1 MPDVATF
8 LYGPAW
14 HHIDH
19 LAPLAQTLGIPLIV
33 TDEEIEDGIKRF
45 YPAVNLKRMD
55 RFEAATYVTE
65 EYSSI
70 ISCLPKVEIDQLF
83 FFAQYKMR
91 KPIVPIW
98 CPHGQSDKGAISGFL
113 TLLKEERAALLYGR
127 RMMDQVTHEVLKH
140 LRGFALLGHYRLQ
153 DYKKHKSFYDEKTQV
168 RLKALKPSR
177 RTFLYAPTWNDSE
190 DSSSFFSAYHELIEH
205 LPKDTNLIIKPH
217 PNLVWQNPSFFEKI
231 REELDGHSHILL
243 LEDFPLIMPLL
254 TKCDVYIGD
263 ASSIGYDYLAFDKPM
278 IFLNQNERDSTIDQG
293 LYLYKCGI
301 QILPPEYSKIY
312 EKIENLLPYDKD
324 LFSEIRKEVY
334 HYAFGEE
341 LSASDLKSS
350 IATLLERTAYNDL
363 EKDFLLS

>member
-1 MPDVATF
+1 MLDVAAF

-19 LAPLAQTLGIPLIV
+19 LAPLAQALGISLIV
-33 TDEEIEDGIKRF
+33 TDEEIEEGIQRF
-45 YPAVNLKRMD
+45 YPAVDLKRLD

-83 FFAQYKMR
+83 FFAQHKMR
-91 KPIVPIW
+91 KPIVPVW

-113 TLLKEERAALLYGR
+113 KLLKQERALLLYGR
-127 RMMDQVTHEVLKH
+127 RMLDQVSQEVIKEV
-140 LRGFALLGHYRLQ
+140 RGVAFLGHYRLR
-153 DYKKHKSFYDEKTQV
+153 DYDKYKSFYDEKTLA
-168 RLKALKPSR
+168 RLKGLKPSL
-177 RTFLYAPTWNDSE
+177 RTFFYAPTWNDSE
-190 DSSSFFSAYHELIEH
+190 ESSSFFAAYHELIDH

-231 REELDGHSHILL
+231 REELDGHPHILL

-254 TKCDVYIGD
+254 AKCDVYIGD
-263 ASSIGYDYLAFDKPM
+263 SSSIGYDFLAFDKPM
-278 IFLNQNERDSTIDQG
+278 VFLNQNERDPKLDQG

-301 QILPPEYSKIY
+301 QVLPHEYSKIY
-312 EKIENLLPYDKD
+312 EKIENLLPYDKE
-324 LFSEIRKEVY
+324 LFSEIRREVY

-341 LSASDLKSS
+341 VSENTLKSS
-350 IATLLERTAYNDL
+350 IATLLENTAYNDL
-363 EKDFLLS
+363 EKDFF